1 VTIHARGYRPHEH
14 PLDARGPRFLPI
26 LDQGYRDAV
35 RGKAFRR
42 LTMVLL
48 VGLVFHCVIL
58 YVVPDFLV
66 RRVRGDAGAGEV
78 LRTTVAAYVQV
89 MSPVVP
95 LLALFVGAGLVA
107 EDLRTRALPL
117 YLVRPITPLD
127 YWLGKL
133 LIPVAVIATS
143 YVLPLLFLVAFGILL
158 RPSAEILGFAAD
170 QAGLVGAV
178 LVHGLATGLA
188 YGSLML
194 LVSTLAGRRI
204 GALLLGA
211 AVVYGSEML
220 RLTMGRQEMPGE
232 DVWRAL
238 SLPADLKVIFHELA
252 DVPVRFADW
261 YPRAGLAAAVL
272 SLVVAAGAVVVL
284 RRARS
289 AEVTS

>member
-1 VTIHARGYRPHEH
+1 V
-14 PLDARGPRFLPI
+14 
-26 LDQGYRDAV
+26 Q
-35 RGKAFRR
+35 GKAFRR
-42 LTMVLL
+42 LTMVF
-48 VGLVFHCVIL
+48 VVALVFYCVIL

-66 RRVRGDAGAGEV
+66 RRVRGEAGPGEV

-89 MSPVVP
+89 MSGLVP

-117 YLVRPITPLD
+117 YLVRPITPAD

-133 LIPVAVIATS
+133 LIPVAVIGTS
-143 YVLPLLFLVAFGILL
+143 YVLPLLFLVLFGILL
-158 RPSAEILGFAAD
+158 RPSDEILGFAAA
-170 QAGLVGAV
+170 QAGLAGAV
-178 LVHGLATGLA
+178 VVHGLLAGAT

-194 LVSTLAGRRI
+194 LVSTLAGRRL

-220 RLTMGRQEMPGE
+220 RVTLGRQEMPGE
-232 DVWRAL
+232 EVWRAL

-252 DVPVRFADW
+252 DVPVRFAEW
-261 YPRAGLAAAVL
+261 NPKVGPAVAAV
-272 SLVVAAGAVVVL
+272 SVVVAAGAVVVL

-289 AEVTS
+289 VEVTS